1 MSALAELR
9 SPGLRPATVAHMVD
23 QALLT
28 QVRQLDAA
36 DRIELINT
44 LWATFDADS
53 LPMSPEI
60 AALVDERVTEA
71 DGTPLTGRSWVEVE
85 KHLRHRSR

>member
-1 MSALAELR
+1 VAR
-9 SPGLRPATVAHMVD
+9 S
-23 QALLT
+23 
-28 QVRQLDAA
+28 
-36 DRIELINT
+36 DRIELINA